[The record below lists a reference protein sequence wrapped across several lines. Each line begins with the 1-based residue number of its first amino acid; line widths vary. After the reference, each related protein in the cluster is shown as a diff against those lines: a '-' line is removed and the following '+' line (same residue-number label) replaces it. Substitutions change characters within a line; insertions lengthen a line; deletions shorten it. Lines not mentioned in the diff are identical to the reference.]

1 MAEKPLLR
9 ERAPAFAKEL
19 EGLLRE
25 EGRPELADQVAGLR
39 ITALCGCEIEGCASF
54 STALPMKRWF
64 RRGALVPAGDLV
76 VNTID
81 GDIVFV
87 EVLDRPDV
95 RAALRSLQAR
105 QA

>member
-9 ERAPAFAKEL
+9 RVAPGFAAEL
-19 EGLLRE
+19 EEALRE
-25 EGRPELADQVAGLR
+25 GGHPHLAGQVDGLR
-39 ITALCGCEIEGCASF
+39 ITALCACEVPGCASF

-64 RRGALVPAGDLV
+64 RRGALVEAGDLV

-81 GDIVFV
+81 GDIVHV

-95 RAALRSLQAR
+95 RALLHTEVR
-105 QA
+105 

>member
-1 MAEKPLLR
+1 
-9 ERAPAFAKEL
+9 
-19 EGLLRE
+19 
-25 EGRPELADQVAGLR
+25 VATLR
-39 ITALCGCEIEGCASF
+39 ITALCACEVEGCASF

-81 GDIVFV
+81 GEIVFV

-95 RAALRSLQAR
+95 RAALHR
-105 QA
+105 